1 MMDMEIKFVQ
11 TTAPKQKPADE
22 TSLGF
27 GKIFTDHMF
36 IVEYTVGTGWH
47 DARIVPYGPLQ
58 IDPASPVLHY
68 GQEIFEGLKV
78 YRREDGGIQMFRP
91 MENALRMNRSAE
103 RLCMPALDPEF
114 QVKAMKELVRTEK
127 DWIPTSEGTSLYL
140 RPYRHRG

>member
-1 MMDMEIKFVQ
+1 MMDLEIKFVK

-22 TSLGF
+22 AHLGF

-103 RLCMPALDPEF
+103 RLCMPALD
-114 QVKAMKELVRTEK
+114 RNSR
-127 DWIPTSEGTSLYL
+127 SE
-140 RPYRHRG
+140 P